1 MLSFL
6 QAFTYDVSGN
16 ATPYVTSVDY
26 DHNNIIH
33 VITKYA
39 LYSYNTSTTGKLALI
54 AGLNP
59 DLTGLP
65 ASATTPATP
74 TLATSN
80 TNNLLR
86 SDSNYDH
93 YFNLPAN
100 FNIHNKI
107 LLKLGNIPSNVYS
120 TSRTQANFHIQ
131 VNSNF
136 GNVIYLNTA
145 SNVGNVWNIPN
156 GVTLEY
162 LDVTLVDNDNNVIDL
177 HNAEFCFSLGVTYL

>member
-1 MLSFL
+1 MP
-6 QAFTYDVSGN
+6 VS
-16 ATPYVTSVDY
+16 
-26 DHNNIIH
+26 IQIR
-33 VITKYA
+33 I
-39 LYSYNTSTTGKLALI
+39 
-54 AGLNP
+54 
-59 DLTGLP
+59 TGLP
-65 ASATTPATP
+65 DSATTPSAP

-80 TNNLLR
+80 TNNLLKA
-86 SDSNYDH
+86 DSTYDH
-93 YFNLPAN
+93 YFNLTAN

-145 SNVGNVWNIPN
+145 SNVGNVLNIPN

-177 HNAEFCFSLGVTYL
+177 HNAEFSFTIGVTYL